1 MNAVWTLFRSN
12 LRTKRLQNGLT
23 TLLILLSALMLST
36 SVIVIS
42 NTQNLFTDMHNK
54 TNGSH
59 QILTLEH
66 GLHDSKQL
74 KQWWDEQQGVMAS
87 ELMPYR
93 NLSGV
98 MHQGQEIN
106 LSLYMMNTPELPFT
120 VDKLVWAQGEERSTP
135 EAGTVWIPT
144 SLSYSN
150 GINVGDRVGFKT
162 GQGTFEL
169 KVAGVVVDI
178 PYGAPF
184 TTNARIW
191 MNSQDYKKQFQSLQ
205 GKDMYMMG
213 LRYADYDENTQYWK
227 LFEQKFGTP
236 YLESKNDFESIV
248 SFYLIMNKVIGFVMI
263 FLGVVMLLVALFTI
277 GFTIS
282 DAILANY
289 RTIGILKTCGLSSA
303 GIIATYMSQYALL
316 SIVGII
322 PGLLSSH
329 FVSKIIVESSLSSLK
344 TSRSDLTMQG
354 NAMAIVVGV
363 SVFLLVILCVLIY
376 ANKARSVQPA
386 QAIRY
391 GMSEMDN
398 RKRTR
403 RLRSNGTHQ
412 VGFDRFPVMLVIG
425 FRNVLKNMK
434 GSLLMLALTT
444 ITSAVLVFGFVLLYS
459 IISIP
464 KTASLWGYDNSNIAV
479 QVFNESAFS
488 HEQFEKDMRS
498 DPRIKNF
505 GWYKYISGVIATEK
519 SENSGT
525 ADAPSMN
532 LYISVAGGSYDQAG
546 FSTLKGTNPHHKNEI
561 AIGVNVSKK
570 LDKEIGDVIEVYI
583 KGKRHSLIVTGIYQ
597 AIANMSYS
605 ARITADVIPGE
616 NFGNSNDEVCFV
628 NVHDSDQSDQ
638 VVRAINEKYKE
649 ALSAE
654 TQKSLMDSVFKVAVG
669 MLILPMSI
677 MGLIFIVVTCI
688 IIYSTCRINIRKESK
703 TFGIYKSIGMT
714 ANRIRISVALGI
726 AALSLIGAII
736 GICAGIYGLPILLEQ
751 ILATYGLVKL
761 PLVMNWGGILP
772 IAFVSIVS
780 AVFGSW
786 LSTRV
791 IAKTAPRILVIE

>member
-1 MNAVWTLFRSN
+1 M
-12 LRTKRLQNGLT
+12 
-23 TLLILLSALMLST
+23 LILLSALMLST

-59 QILTLEH
+59 QMLTLEH
-66 GLHDSKQL
+66 GLHDPKQL
-74 KQWWDEQQGVMAS
+74 KQWWDEQQGVTAS

-93 NLSGV
+93 NLSGII
-98 MHQGQEIN
+98 HQGKEIN
-106 LSLYMMNTPELPFT
+106 LYLYMMNTPELPFT

-150 GINVGDRVGFKT
+150 GINVGDKVGFKT

-169 KVAGVVVDI
+169 KVAGLVVDI

-191 MNSQDYKKQFQSLQ
+191 MNSQDYEKQFQSLQ

-213 LRYADYDENTQYWK
+213 LRFADYDANTQYWK
-227 LFEQKFGTP
+227 LFEKKFGTP
-236 YLESKNDFESIV
+236 YLESKREFESIV
-248 SFYLIMNKVIGFVMI
+248 SFYLIMNKMIGFVMV

-289 RTIGILKTCGLSSA
+289 RTIGILKSCGLSSA

-322 PGLLSSH
+322 PGLFSSH
-329 FVSKIIVESSLSSLK
+329 FLSKIIVESSLSSLK
-344 TSRSDLTMQG
+344 TSRSGLAMQG
-354 NAMAIVVGV
+354 NTAAIAVGI

-376 ANKARSVQPA
+376 ANKARSVQPV

-398 RKRTR
+398 SKRTR
-403 RLRSNGTHQ
+403 RLSTNGTRQ
-412 VGFDRFPVMLVIG
+412 VGFDRFPVMLTIG
-425 FRNVLKNMK
+425 FRNVLKNVK
-434 GSLLMLALTT
+434 GSLLMLVLTM

-464 KTASLWGYDNSNIAV
+464 KTAPLWGYDNSNIAV
-479 QVFNESAFS
+479 TVFNESAFS
-488 HEQFEKDMRS
+488 NDQFEKDMRS

-505 GWYKYISGVIATEK
+505 GWYKNISGVIT
-519 SENSGT
+519 SGTSKNPRT
-525 ADAPSMN
+525 ADAPSMYVN
-532 LYISVAGGSYDQAG
+532 IDVAGGSYDQAG
-546 FSTLKGTNPHHKNEI
+546 FSAFKGTNPQHKNEI

-570 LDKEIGDVIEVYI
+570 LNKDIGDVMEVYI
-583 KGKRHSLIVTGIYQ
+583 NGMKHSLMVTGIYQ
-597 AIANMSYS
+597 SIANMSYS
-605 ARITADVIPGE
+605 ARITADVISGE

-628 NVHDSDQSDQ
+628 NLHDSSQSDQ
-638 VVRAINEKYKE
+638 VVREINEKYKE

-654 TQKSLMDSVFKVAVG
+654 TQKSLIDSVFKVAVG
-669 MLILPMSI
+669 LLILPMSI

-703 TFGIYKSIGMT
+703 TYGIYKSIGMT

-726 AALSLIGAII
+726 AALSVIGAII
-736 GICAGIYGLPILLEQ
+736 GICAGIYILPILLEQ

-772 IAFVSIVS
+772 IAFISIVS
-780 AVFGSW
+780 AMFGSW

>member
-12 LRTKRLQNGLT
+12 LRTKKLQNGLT

-66 GLHDSKQL
+66 GLHDPKQL

-106 LSLYMMNTPELPFT
+106 LSLYMMNTPGLPFK
-120 VDKLVWAQGEERSTP
+120 VDKLVWAQGEEGSTP

-150 GINVGDRVGFKT
+150 GINVGDKVSFKT

-213 LRYADYDENTQYWK
+213 LRFADYDENTQYWK
-227 LFEQKFGTP
+227 LFEQKFGT
-236 YLESKNDFESIV
+236 YLESKNDLDSIV

-263 FLGVVMLLVALFTI
+263 LLGVVMLLVALFTI

-303 GIIATYMSQYALL
+303 GIITTYMSQYALL
-316 SIVGII
+316 SIVGIT
-322 PGLLSSH
+322 PGLVSSH
-329 FVSKIIVESSLSSLK
+329 FLSKIIVESSLSSLK
-344 TSRSDLTMQG
+344 TSRSDLAMQG
-354 NAMAIVVGV
+354 NAMAIAVGIF
-363 SVFLLVILCVLIY
+363 VFLLVILCVLIY
-376 ANKARSVQPA
+376 ANKARSIQPV

-391 GMSEMDN
+391 GMSETDN
-398 RKRTR
+398 CKRTR
-403 RLRSNGTHQ
+403 CLRSNGTRQ

-434 GSLLMLALTT
+434 GSLLMLVLTT

-459 IISIP
+459 IMSIP

-519 SENSGT
+519 SKNSGT

-532 LYISVAGGSYDQAG
+532 VYISVAGGSYDQAG

-570 LDKEIGDVIEVYI
+570 LDKDIGDVMEVYI
-583 KGKRHSLIVTGIYQ
+583 KGKKYSLIVTGIYQ

-638 VVRAINEKYKE
+638 VVRDINEKYKV
-649 ALSAE
+649 ALSAV
-654 TQKSLMDSVFKVAVG
+654 TQKTLIDSVFNLAVG
-669 MLILPMSI
+669 LLILPMGI
-677 MGLIFIVVTCI
+677 MDLIFIVVTCI

-714 ANRIRISVALGI
+714 VNRIRMSVALGI

-736 GICAGIYGLPILLEQ
+736 GICVGIYILPILLEK

-791 IAKTAPRILVIE
+791 ISKTAPRILVIE